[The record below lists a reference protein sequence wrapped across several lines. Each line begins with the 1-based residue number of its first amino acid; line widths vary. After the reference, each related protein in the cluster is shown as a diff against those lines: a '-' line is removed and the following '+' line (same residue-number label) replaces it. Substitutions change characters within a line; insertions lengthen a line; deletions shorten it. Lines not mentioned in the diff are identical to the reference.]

1 MKFNASQFE
10 QLNHRLTAFSKMCD
24 IPVPVTGWINAIRTA
39 IGMSLQQ
46 LGRRLGVTKQAVQDM
61 EKREKNG
68 SITIQAMQQIARV
81 LEMEFVY
88 GFMPKDGSL
97 DAFVDRRA
105 RALASQLVNQDGSH
119 VTDTDTEQAIAMKTE
134 QLKASMP
141 RQLWD

>member
-39 IGMSLQQ
+39 IGMSL
-46 LGRRLGVTKQAVQDM
+46 

-105 RALASQLVNQDGSH
+105 RELASQLVNEQGSH
-119 VTDTDTEQAIAMKTE
+119 VTDTEHAIAMKTE
-134 QLKASMP
+134 QLKANMP